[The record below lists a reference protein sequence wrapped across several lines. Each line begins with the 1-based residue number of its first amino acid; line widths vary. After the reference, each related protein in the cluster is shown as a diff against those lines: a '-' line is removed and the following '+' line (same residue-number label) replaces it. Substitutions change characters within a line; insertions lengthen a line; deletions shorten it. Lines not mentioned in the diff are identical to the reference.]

1 MSIEK
6 YVEEILLEDKKQFY
20 KDLKMDKIEV
30 DDNKNVIPV
39 IADFT
44 EYSPLHNGHLYCMQE
59 AKRLHP
65 EGLFVA
71 IIPGLFERNGRGLPY
86 ILDRY
91 NRAKLA
97 IGVGADIAIE
107 GPPMG
112 VMGSGQYSLCLSL
125 LFKTLNADYIPRGY
139 ISQDAKFKN
148 ILNYIN
154 NGKPVAP
161 KPYKI
166 ISMEDKKVL
175 LNGKL
180 SNDDYVIVSLAKSL
194 TKLNFNYKNKF
205 IFIPRLENVSG
216 SLIREKIS
224 NNDFDNLGDM
234 LPEYTIN
241 TLKDAISQSKAPLHE
256 YRAEKIL
263 LENVNSFDEEQLS
276 SLTLMDDET
285 VENIVNNRPFEDI
298 SSILDNI
305 SQGFST
311 HRKQRILSVL
321 ETGILKDEIHKYI
334 NNYPQKI
341 RVLGYKNEETLSK
354 FKNNLNNNSIGDNKI
369 ICQ

>member
-1 MSIEK
+1 MIDSFNLCQKEPTSAFSSSKISSFSSTVGFSGSFVSVFFEIIFNTKTAKEK
-6 YVEEILLEDKKQFY
+6 
-20 KDLKMDKIEV
+20 
-30 DDNKNVIPV
+30 
-39 IADFT
+39 
-44 EYSPLHNGHLYCMQE
+44 
-59 AKRLHP
+59 HP
-65 EGLFVA
+65 EALFVA

-91 NRAKLA
+91 NRANLA
-97 IGVGADIAIE
+97 ISLGADIAIE

-161 KPYKI
+161 RPYKI
-166 ISMEDKKVL
+166 ISMDDKKVL
-175 LNGKL
+175 LDGKL

-194 TKLNFNYKNKF
+194 TKLDFDYKGKF

-224 NNDFDNLGDM
+224 HKDFDNLDDM
-234 LPEYTIN
+234 LPQNTID
-241 TLKDAISQSKAPLHE
+241 TLKKAISESKAPLHE
-256 YRAEKIL
+256 YRAERIL
-263 LENVNSFDEEQLS
+263 LDNVNTFDEEKLS
-276 SLTLMDDET
+276 SLTLMDDRT
-285 VENIVNNRPFEDI
+285 VENIINNRPFEDV
-298 SSILDNI
+298 SSI
-305 SQGFST
+305 
-311 HRKQRILSVL
+311 L

>member
-1 MSIEK
+1 MMIED
-6 YVEEILLEDKKQFY
+6 YVESILLEDKRQFY
-20 KDLKMDKIEV
+20 KDLNMEKIGTPC
-30 DDNKNVIPV
+30 NKNITPV

-65 EGLFVA
+65 EALFVA

-91 NRAKLA
+91 NRANLA
-97 IGVGADIAIE
+97 ISLGADIAIE

-161 KPYKI
+161 RPYKI
-166 ISMEDKKVL
+166 ISMDDKKVL
-175 LNGKL
+175 LDGKL

-194 TKLNFNYKNKF
+194 TKLDFDYKGKF

-224 NNDFDNLGDM
+224 NKDFDNLDDM
-234 LPEYTIN
+234 LPQNTID
-241 TLKDAISQSKAPLHE
+241 TLKKAISESKAPLHE
-256 YRAEKIL
+256 YRAERIL
-263 LENVNSFDEEQLS
+263 LDNVNTFDEEKLS
-276 SLTLMDDET
+276 SLTLMDDKT
-285 VENIVNNRPFEDI
+285 VENIINNRPFEDV
-298 SSILDNI
+298 SSILENI